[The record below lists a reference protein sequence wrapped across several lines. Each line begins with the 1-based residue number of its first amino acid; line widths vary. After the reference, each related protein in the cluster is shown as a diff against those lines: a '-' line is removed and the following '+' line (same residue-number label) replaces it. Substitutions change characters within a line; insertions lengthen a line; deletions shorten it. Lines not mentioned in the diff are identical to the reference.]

1 MRHYARADTVVFD
14 TDEGMFTLN
23 VTTEDGDEFTFNIHH
38 LALDLAK
45 HADETIGAWRR
56 EADNARTCVRP
67 VRISEDDLDAYGP
80 EDWPKRYTM
89 TEAYNEQEMNR

>member
-1 MRHYARADTVVFD
+1 MRHYARADTVVFG

-56 EADNARTCVRP
+56 EADNARTCVQA

-80 EDWPKRYTM
+80 EDWPKRITLQR
-89 TEAYNEQEMNR
+89 ELDKQEL

>member
-1 MRHYARADTVVFD
+1 MRHYARADKVVFGD
-14 TDEGMFTLN
+14 DEGRFTLE

-38 LALDLAK
+38 LAVDLAK

-56 EADNARTCVRP
+56 EAQAARTEVRP
-67 VRISEDDLDAYGP
+67 VPILEDDLDAYGP